1 MKPSQIFALPAI
13 VLLLGSAAVQT
24 LAQTPKPETPATSA
38 SAATSNTDKKAVSKQ
53 CSDQANQKGL
63 HGKERKKFR
72 SECKREGG
80 KS

>member
-24 LAQTPKPETPATSA
+24 LAQTPKPETPAAGA

-53 CSDQANQKGL
+53 CSD
-63 HGKERKKFR
+63 
-72 SECKREGG
+72 
-80 KS
+80 

>member
-1 MKPSQIFALPAI
+1 MKPSQMFALPAI
-13 VLLLGSAAVQT
+13 VLFLGSAVIQT
-24 LAQTPKPETPATSA
+24 LAQTPKPETPAASP
-38 SAATSNTDKKAVSKQ
+38 SAATSNTDKKAVSKE